1 MARKAKNIENVEKV
15 EKVEKLLD
23 KDLSNKLGCT
33 TAQLIS
39 AMPFEQALDLISL
52 LRRQTDLDP
61 VFLDVYR
68 ILIEAKIAK
77 EFANIPEAQKKM
89 LAHIQNYFDWIKNA

>member
-1 MARKAKNIENVEKV
+1 MAKKIKTEKV
-15 EKVEKLLD
+15 EKTEKIID
-23 KDLSNKLGCT
+23 KDISNKLGCT

-61 VFLDVYR
+61 VFLEIYR
-68 ILIEAKIAK
+68 ILLEAKITK
-77 EFANIPEAQKKM
+77 EFANIPDAQKKM
-89 LAHIQNYFDWIKNA
+89 LEHIQNYFDWIKNDSK

>member
-1 MARKAKNIENVEKV
+1 MAKKIKAEKNIM
-15 EKVEKLLD
+15 D
-23 KDLSNKLGCT
+23 KDMANKLGCT

-68 ILIEAKIAK
+68 ILLEAKITK
-77 EFANIPEAQKKM
+77 EFGNIPQA
-89 LAHIQNYFDWIKNA
+89 